1 MAKENRKAS
10 LREEFDSLQAERRA
24 RYLENLLKEAIL
36 NVLAEQQ
43 QTPKPPP
50 TDPNDPNALPP
61 VPPPP
66 AAPGAVPPPAAPPPP
81 AADPAAAMPP
91 APVPDPNA
99 APAPM
104 APPAPA
110 DPGMGAAPL
119 AQPNAK
125 ETSVTA
131 LVDSLN
137 VIRGGKS
144 LTDPEVMGGIST
156 VFKSLTAEQKQ
167 ELTGMLDMLS
177 KAVAGTEDQAAE
189 TQGVPAPTMTPP
201 PPPAPPAPA
210 QAPPPISPTG
220 I

>member
-10 LREEFDSLQAERRA
+10 LREEFESLQAERRA
-24 RYLENLLKEAIL
+24 RYLENLLKEAVL

-50 TDPNDPNALPP
+50 ADPNALPP
-61 VPPPP
+61 VPPPAPGTPP
-66 AAPGAVPPPAAPPPP
+66 AAPPAVPTDPAAVPPPAPAP
-81 AADPAAAMPP
+81 DPAMPP
-91 APVPDPNA
+91 GP
-99 APAPM
+99 PADAGM
-104 APPAPA
+104 GMTPPAPA
-110 DPGMGAAPL
+110 DSSS
-119 AQPNAK
+119 QP
-125 ETSVTA
+125 SVTA

-167 ELTGMLDMLS
+167 ELTNILDMLS
-177 KAVAGTEDQAAE
+177 KAVAGTEQSAPE
-189 TQGVPAPTMTPP
+189 TQGTPAPAVAPPP

-210 QAPPPISPTG
+210 QSPPPISPTG